1 LAASE
6 QQKREELSSKFENTI
21 WEIKSKMEEDTD
33 EKKKR
38 AEDNELL
45 VIYLTFLNFNFIYT
59 NILFID

>member
-6 QQKREELSSKFENTI
+6 QQKREELSNKFENTI

-38 AEDNELL
+38 AEDNEVL
-45 VIYLTFLNFNFIYT
+45 VIYLLSK
-59 NILFID
+59 

>member
-38 AEDNELL
+38 AEDNEAL
-45 VIYLTFLNFNFIYT
+45 VIYLLAK
-59 NILFID
+59 